1 MKKLTEKQKKV
12 RYFLSKGGKIYY
24 NYTII
29 LPYKN
34 YEIRYYIQNNRI
46 EVGGADYDY
55 DCGVTINE
63 SNADKIFSFVF
74 GKPVKLKTFDY
85 TKEIN
90 KKLKEIEATIK
101 RLEEPPKPEVKFYNP
116 TSGFC
121 ASGSCFFTN
130 DEEAIKEKIKRY
142 KKEYKFY
149 SDLL

>member
-1 MKKLTEKQKKV
+1 MKKLTVKQKKV

-55 DCGVTINE
+55 DYGVTINQ
-63 SNADKIFSFVF
+63 SKADKIFSFVY
-74 GKPVKLKTFDY
+74 GKSVKLKTVDY

-101 RLEEPPKPEVKFYNP
+101 RLEEPPKPEVKSYNQ
-116 TSGFC
+116 TSSFS
-121 ASGSCFFTN
+121 ASGYCFWIEDKNT
-130 DEEAIKEKIKRY
+130 IKERIKGY